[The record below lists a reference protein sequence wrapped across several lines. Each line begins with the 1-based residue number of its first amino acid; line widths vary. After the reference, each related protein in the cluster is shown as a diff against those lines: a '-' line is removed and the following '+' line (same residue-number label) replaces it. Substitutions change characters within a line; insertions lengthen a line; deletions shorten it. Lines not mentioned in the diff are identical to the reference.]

1 MFKVTICGTPAL
13 SLLALEDIDRNTLY
27 LASDQKSVI
36 MQDDSENG
44 RVVFDLITHEI
55 ALYGYR
61 DTSEIVEN
69 YPGLAVVFP
78 SETVIISLSLEI
90 MGGTK

>member
-1 MFKVTICGTPAL
+1 MFKVTVGGTPAL

-27 LASDQKSVI
+27 LASDQKSIV
-36 MQDDSENG
+36 MQDDRENG

-55 ALYGYR
+55 TLYSYR
-61 DTSEIVEN
+61 DTSEIVET

>member
-1 MFKVTICGTPAL
+1 MFKITVGGTPAL
-13 SLLALEDIDRNTLY
+13 SMLALEDIDRNTLY
-27 LASDQKSVI
+27 LASDQNSVI
-36 MQDDSENG
+36 MQDDREVG
-44 RVVFDLITHEI
+44 HVVFDLITKEV
-55 ALYGYR
+55 ALYSYR
-61 DTSEIVEN
+61 DTGEIVET

>member
-1 MFKVTICGTPAL
+1 MFKVTVGGTPAL

-27 LASDQKSVI
+27 LASDQKSVV
-36 MQDDSENG
+36 MQDDREG
-44 RVVFDLITHEI
+44 GHVVFDLITPEI
-55 ALYGYR
+55 ALYSYL
-61 DTSEIVEN
+61 DTSEITEN
-69 YPGLAVVFP
+69 HPGLAVVFP

>member
-1 MFKVTICGTPAL
+1 MFKVTVGGTPAL

-27 LASDQKSVI
+27 LASDQKSVV
-36 MQDDSENG
+36 MQDDREG
-44 RVVFDLITHEI
+44 GHVVFDLITHEI
-55 ALYGYR
+55 ALYSYL
-61 DTSEIVEN
+61 DTSEITEN
-69 YPGLAVVFP
+69 HPGLAVVFP